1 IPVYQRARQH
11 RPAQGRVRR
20 SSALM
25 ADDPY
30 TLVVALDTDVVAPS

>member
-1 IPVYQRARQH
+1 MPKKLRI
-11 RPAQGRVRR
+11 RR

-30 TLVVALDTDVVAPS
+30 TLVVALNKEVCGC